1 MSKWINKSLEPIE
14 SPDVES
20 DDHIEIEDLARLVEG
35 HVSQA
40 ENERFTRHLN
50 RCPRCYEIL
59 QDTLSDLSRESSAQP
74 ASVPAPVPALAALWK
89 RKTFYALAASVILV
103 FLVGGQLIF
112 KYVFQQPQIISA
124 AVDLDQDLKDILMED
139 ESLQWEKGPR
149 LDRLVAALQKK
160 GHVFKDLNLVVLA
173 RPYYQKKS
181 LFGPQ
186 EILHIRVEGRVAYL
200 EVKPKE

>member
-20 DDHIEIEDLARLVEG
+20 DDHIEIEDLARLAEG
-35 HVSQA
+35 NVSQA

-59 QDTLSDLSRESSAQP
+59 QETLSDLSRGSAAQP
-74 ASVPAPVPALAALWK
+74 ASAPAPLSLWK

-112 KYVFQQPQIISA
+112 KYVFQHPQIISA

-139 ESLQWEKGPR
+139 ESLRWEKGPR

-160 GHVFKDLNLVVLA
+160 GHAFKDLNLVVLA

-181 LFGPQ
+181 LFGPK
-186 EILHIRVEGRVAYL
+186 ELLHIRVEDGVAYL
-200 EVKPKE
+200 EVKPEE